1 MSKELT
7 ENNEKGRKL
16 SVKIEE
22 IQDAFNIVDEEDNA
36 NNLSAH
42 LLEQNLSINPFEVN
56 VQAQYQNTLSAIKD
70 LSPKDSTEAMLVNQ
84 MVATHNVA
92 MQTLRKASELLKSC
106 RYQEITLG
114 SKTFNTASTLMR
126 TYNMQMEALNKYRG
140 KGQQKITVEHINIA
154 DGGKAVIGNISG
166 STKPEKDI

>member
-22 IQDAFNIVDEEDNA
+22 IQEAFNIVDEDN
-36 NNLSAH
+36 NTSSLSAH
-42 LLEQNLSINPFEVN
+42 LLEQNLSINPFELN
-56 VQAQYQNTLSAIKD
+56 VQAQYQNTLAAIKD
-70 LSPKDSTEAMLVNQ
+70 LSPKDTTEAMLINQ

-92 MQTLRKASELLKSC
+92 MQTLSKASELLKSC

-154 DGGKAVIGNISG
+154 DGGKAVIGNIANTNLDNDS
-166 STKPEKDI
+166 

>member
-7 ENNEKGRKL
+7 ENNKNNRKL
-16 SVKIEE
+16 SVTAEE
-22 IQDAFNIVDEEDNA
+22 IQEAFNIVGEDDNA

-42 LLEQNLSINPFEVN
+42 LLEQTLSINPFELN
-56 VQAQYQNTLSAIKD
+56 IQAQYQNTLAAIKD

-92 MQTLRKASELLKSC
+92 MQTLRKASELLQSC

-154 DGGKAVIGNISG
+154 DGGKAVIGNIG
-166 STKPEKDI
+166 NTNKLDNEG